1 MAEELTVDGQLYKK
15 RGPLNVWLLS
25 LITIGIYGLVWYY
38 KVNDEARRY
47 LKDESIRPGLA
58 VLALF
63 PGALIIIPP
72 FISVYRMGERIQRM
86 EERASV
92 HRQVE
97 PVLGLLLLILWSLY
111 PIYYQAHLNSVWDSA
126 LSAGA
131 RQPSVPAPAA
141 SGPAPTPPVPP
152 PPSAIPPTSPH
163 PAPPAAEP
171 LAPGSAPPPEPPAT
185 SGT

>member
-1 MAEELTVDGQLYKK
+1 MAEELTIDGQVYKK

-38 KVNDEARRY
+38 KINDEARRY

-72 FISVYRMGERIQRM
+72 FISIYRAGERIQRM
-86 EERASV
+86 EERAGVS
-92 HRQVE
+92 RQVE
-97 PVLGLLLLILWSLY
+97 PVLGLLLLLLWSLY

-126 LSAGA
+126 LSAGV
-131 RQPSVPAPAA
+131 RQAPAA
-141 SGPAPTPPVPP
+141 EPAPSGSMPAVPP
-152 PPSAIPPTSPH
+152 PPSATIPPP
-163 PAPPAAEP
+163 PPPAAPPAAEP
-171 LAPGSAPPPEPPAT
+171 PAPGSATPPEPPAT